1 MAQAKFCME
10 LDWKSFNVD
19 MNSVEAWMK
28 ANAGDQYAGNCA
40 GAKLQLWFLEE
51 PAQDVKDAIN
61 AHWDALDESSDEAK
75 NYKDEATR
83 KAEAEAATAAAKA
96 SAKSKLAALGLSES
110 EIAAI
115 IGA

>member
-1 MAQAKFCME
+1 MAQAQFCME

-19 MNSVEAWMK
+19 MNTVEAWMK
-28 ANAGDQYAGNCA
+28 ANAGDKYCGNCA
-40 GAKLQLWFLEE
+40 SAKLQLWFLEE
-51 PAQDVKDAIN
+51 PTQDVKDAIN
-61 AHWDALDESSDEAK
+61 AHWEALDETSDEAK
-75 NYKDEATR
+75 NYKTAEER
-83 KAEAEAATAAAKA
+83 KAEEAAASAAAKA